1 MSIDFRNTNT
11 LWSSILAE
19 TLQRLGLTTAV
30 ICPGSRSAPLT
41 IAFAQNHNIES
52 IPVLDERSASFFA
65 LGIAKK
71 SGLPVALIC
80 TSGTAAANFY
90 PAIIEARESR
100 IPLLIFTA
108 DRPPELRDCHA
119 GQAIDQVK
127 IYGNYPNWQAELA
140 MPATSLGMLGYLR
153 QTIAYACER
162 TQFPTPGPVHL
173 NIPFRDPLVPV
184 SDIAVEALETQF
196 DIEDF
201 FAGLEPIVIGET
213 STPPSPPLLRGGVG
227 RGSGIEPSH
236 PLLKGGVGRG
246 SGIEPSHPLLKGG
259 VGRGSGIEPS
269 HPLLKGGVGSGI
281 EPSPPLLKGGV
292 GSGIE
297 PSPPLLKGG
306 VGSGIEPSHPLLK
319 GGVGSAIEQWQK
331 CSRGIIIAGV
341 AQPQFPEQYCR
352 AIAQISQS
360 LNWPVLAEG
369 LSPLR
374 NYAQLNPHLISTY
387 DLILRNGEIADKLTP
402 EIAIQIG
409 DLPTS
414 KELRNWLDKTQ
425 PKRYIIHPSHHNF
438 DPLHGRTIHLRIS
451 PENLATVVSP
461 QVPPLTNTQSTQVP
475 PLTNTQSTQ
484 VPPLTNTQSTQV
496 PPLGKGG
503 LGGVLTSESN
513 EYLQLWNNTE
523 TKVRQAIDQKIS
535 AIQNIIE
542 PKVSWLLS
550 QILPAGTPIFIANSM
565 PVRDVEFFWQPNNL
579 KIQPF
584 FNRGANGI
592 DGTLSTALGIA
603 HRNQSCI
610 MLTGDLAL
618 LHDTNGFLIK
628 NKLVGH
634 LTIILINNNGG
645 GIFEMLPVAKF
656 DPPFEEFFATP
667 QDINFAKLCATYGV
681 EHEIID
687 DWEVFQAKLSF
698 LPNRG
703 IRVLELATNRR
714 TDAKWRLDNLSKFA
728 PGS

>member
-1 MSIDFRNTNT
+1 MPIDFRNTNT
-11 LWSSILAE
+11 VWASVLAE

-41 IAFAQNHNIES
+41 IAFAQNNKIETL
-52 IPVLDERSASFFA
+52 PVLDERSASFFA

-71 SGLPVALIC
+71 SGLPTALIC

-140 MPATSLGMLGYLR
+140 IPSASRGMLDYLR
-153 QTIAYACER
+153 QTIVYAWER
-162 TQFPTPGPVHL
+162 SQFPTPGPVHL

-184 SDIAVEALETQF
+184 PDIAVEALETQF
-196 DIEDF
+196 NPEEF
-201 FAGLEPIVIGET
+201 FAGLEPIFAGES
-213 STPPSPPLLRGGVG
+213 STPPSLLRGGEE
-227 RGSGIEPSH
+227 ST
-236 PLLKGGVGRG
+236 LQ
-246 SGIEPSHPLLKGG
+246 
-259 VGRGSGIEPS
+259 
-269 HPLLKGGVGSGI
+269 
-281 EPSPPLLKGGV
+281 
-292 GSGIE
+292 
-297 PSPPLLKGG
+297 
-306 VGSGIEPSHPLLK
+306 
-319 GGVGSAIEQWQK
+319 QWQK
-331 CSRGIIIAGV
+331 CSKGIIIAGV
-341 AQPQFPEQYCR
+341 AQPQFAEKYCS
-352 AIAQISQS
+352 AIGQISQL

-369 LSPLR
+369 LSPVR

-387 DLILRNGEIADKLTP
+387 DLILRNRFLADKLTP

-425 PKRYIIHPSHHNF
+425 PKRYIIDPSQHNF
-438 DPLHGRTIHLRIS
+438 DPLHGKTMHLRTS
-451 PENLATVVSP
+451 VEHLATAISP
-461 QVPPLTNTQSTQVP
+461 QVPPLS
-475 PLTNTQSTQ
+475 
-484 VPPLTNTQSTQV
+484 
-496 PPLGKGG
+496 KGG
-503 LGGVLTSESN
+503 LGGVLTTATTNISPQVPPLNKGESTQIPPLSKGGLGGVPTSPSN
-513 EYLQLWNNTE
+513 EYLQLWHNTE
-523 TKVRQAIDQKIS
+523 IQVRQTIDQKIS
-535 AIQNIIE
+535 TINHIIE

-550 QILPAGTPIFIANSM
+550 QILPPATPIFIANSM
-565 PVRDVEFFWQPNNL
+565 PVRDVEFFWKPNNL
-579 KIQPF
+579 EIKPF

-592 DGTLSTALGIA
+592 DGTLSTALGVS
-603 HRNQSCI
+603 HRNQSSI
-610 MLTGDLAL
+610 MLTGDLAF

-628 NKLVGH
+628 NKFIGH

-667 QDINFAKLCATYGV
+667 QHINFAQLCATYGV

-687 DWEVFQAKLSF
+687 DWEQFKQKLSF
-698 LPNRG
+698 LPNSG
-703 IRVLELATNRR
+703 IRVLELQTDRR
-714 TDAKWRLDNLSKFA
+714 SDAKWRQDNLGKFA
-728 PGS
+728 KDL